1 MKMYLGVSLFRWI
14 SKKRYEALLKEKSAL
29 EDQLTLY
36 RNRLDEAIKVQNETL
51 RRLKN
56 LKYERDKLSSE
67 RDELVEQ
74 INEMKKSL
82 KHLNNRLEEVIKERD
97 YLKSKVTL
105 KGSHSR
111 YLSNNKRI
119 VAYFRGE
126 KLTIISSE

>member
-1 MKMYLGVSLFRWI
+1 
-14 SKKRYEALLKEKSAL
+14 
-29 EDQLTLY
+29 
-36 RNRLDEAIKVQNETL
+36 
-51 RRLKN
+51 
-56 LKYERDKLSSE
+56 
-67 RDELVEQ
+67 
-74 INEMKKSL
+74 MKKLL

-126 KLTIISSE
+126 KLTIYLQSRVEFWNRKMI